1 MFSGCILN
9 GGTGSGKSRTG
20 LYYYFKL
27 NGGSMEPE
35 FKMMDCKPKPLDLYI
50 ITTAKK
56 RNDMEWE
63 EELAPYGLSTDPE
76 RNKMY
81 GNTIVVDSW
90 NNIKKYQDIS
100 GAFFIFD
107 EDKVTGSGAWVKAFY
122 KIAKK
127 NQWIILSATPGDKW
141 EDFYPVF
148 KANGFYQTKKEF
160 EMEHIVYDRYAKFPK
175 VSKYLNERKLNRL
188 RDTILID
195 MKFDRHTVQHHHDI
209 TTEFDRKKYKEVM
222 KNRWDPYKE
231 QPIEQ
236 ASGLCYVLR
245 HIVNEDKTR
254 AEAILDIYK
263 KHPRLIIFYNFTY
276 ERDILMNLDYGDG
289 VEVAEYN
296 GITHQPIPTGD
307 KWVYIVNYMAG
318 AEGWNSIQTNA
329 IAFYSQTYSYKILQ
343 QSIGRIDRLNTP
355 YTDLHYYHLKSK
367 SAIDISINR
376 ALKQKKIFNAR
387 SFIDGRGYAKQIKK
401 EEEWKDRFA

>member
-1 MFSGCILN
+1 
-9 GGTGSGKSRTG
+9 
-20 LYYYFKL
+20 
-27 NGGSMEPE
+27 
-35 FKMMDCKPKPLDLYI
+35 
-50 ITTAKK
+50 
-56 RNDMEWE
+56 
-63 EELAPYGLSTDPE
+63 
-76 RNKMY
+76 
-81 GNTIVVDSW
+81 
-90 NNIKKYQDIS
+90 
-100 GAFFIFD
+100 
-107 EDKVTGSGAWVKAFY
+107 
-122 KIAKK
+122 
-127 NQWIILSATPGDKW
+127 
-141 EDFYPVF
+141 
-148 KANGFYQTKKEF
+148 
-160 EMEHIVYDRYAKFPK
+160 MEHIVYDRYAKFPK

-276 ERDILMNLDYGDG
+276 ERDILIDLDYGEG

-296 GITHQPIPTGD
+296 GLTHQPIPTGD

-401 EEEWKDRFA
+401 EDEWKDRFA

>member
-35 FKMMDCKPKPLDLYI
+35 FKMMDCKPKPQDLYI

-63 EELAPYGLSTDPE
+63 EELAPYGLSTDKE

-90 NNIKKYQDIS
+90 NNIKKYTDIKDS
-100 GAFFIFD
+100 FFIFD

-276 ERDILMNLDYGDG
+276 ERDILMNLDYGED

-296 GITHQPIPTGD
+296 GITHQAIPTGD

-401 EEEWKDRFA
+401 EDEWKDRFA

>member
-1 MFSGCILN
+1 
-9 GGTGSGKSRTG
+9 
-20 LYYYFKL
+20 
-27 NGGSMEPE
+27 MEPE

-76 RNKMY
+76 RNKLY

-195 MKFDRHTVQHHHDI
+195 MEFDRHTVQHHHDI

-276 ERDILMNLDYGDG
+276 ERDILMNLDYGEG

-367 SAIDISINR
+367 SAIDISIDR

>member
-1 MFSGCILN
+1 
-9 GGTGSGKSRTG
+9 
-20 LYYYFKL
+20 
-27 NGGSMEPE
+27 MEPE

-90 NNIKKYQDIS
+90 NNIKKYQDIY

>member
-1 MFSGCILN
+1 
-9 GGTGSGKSRTG
+9 
-20 LYYYFKL
+20 
-27 NGGSMEPE
+27 MEPE

-276 ERDILMNLDYGDG
+276 ERDILMNLDYGDD

-401 EEEWKDRFA
+401 EEKWKDRFA

>member
-27 NGGSMEPE
+27 NGGSMEPVY
-35 FKMMDCKPKPLDLYI
+35 KMMDCNPKPQDLYI

-63 EELAPYGLSTDPE
+63 EELAPYGLSTDKE

-90 NNIKKYQDIS
+90 NNIKKYTDIKDS
-100 GAFFIFD
+100 FFIFD

-127 NQWIILSATPGDKW
+127 NKWIILSATPGDKW

-160 EMEHIVYDRYAKFPK
+160 ETEHIIYDRYAKFPK
-175 VSKYLNERKLNRL
+175 VNGYMNERKLNRL

-195 MKFDRHTVQHHHDI
+195 MVFDRHTVQHHEDI
-209 TTEFDRKKYKEVM
+209 ITEYDRKKYKEVM
-222 KNRWDPYKE
+222 KNRWDPYKDE
-231 QPIEQ
+231 PIEQ

-245 HIVNEDKTR
+245 HITNEDKTR
-254 AEAILDIYK
+254 AKAILDIYK

-276 ERDILMNLDYGDG
+276 ERDILMNLDYGEG

-296 GITHQPIPTGD
+296 GLNHQEIPKGD

-355 YTDLHYYHLKSK
+355 YTDLYYYHLKSK
-367 SAIDISINR
+367 SAIDISISR

-387 SFIDGRGYAKQIKK
+387 SFVTGFDKRIK
-401 EEEWKDRFA
+401 EDEWRDRFA

>member
-1 MFSGCILN
+1 
-9 GGTGSGKSRTG
+9 
-20 LYYYFKL
+20 
-27 NGGSMEPE
+27 MEPE

-76 RNKMY
+76 RNKLY

-100 GAFFIFD
+100 GSFFIFD

-209 TTEFDRKKYKEVM
+209 ITEFDRKKYKEVM

-276 ERDILMNLDYGDG
+276 ERDILIDLDYGEG

-296 GITHQPIPTGD
+296 GLTHQPIPTGD